1 MLIVI
6 ALLAAAPSPPA
17 AATPNQTD
25 PVVCRRQDS
34 EVGTH
39 MRPKPI
45 CMKKSDWDIVEAK
58 SQRELDNLRDKH
70 LDPGYASPP
79 R

>member
-1 MLIVI
+1 
-6 ALLAAAPSPPA
+6 
-17 AATPNQTD
+17 
-25 PVVCRRQDS
+25 
-34 EVGTH
+34 